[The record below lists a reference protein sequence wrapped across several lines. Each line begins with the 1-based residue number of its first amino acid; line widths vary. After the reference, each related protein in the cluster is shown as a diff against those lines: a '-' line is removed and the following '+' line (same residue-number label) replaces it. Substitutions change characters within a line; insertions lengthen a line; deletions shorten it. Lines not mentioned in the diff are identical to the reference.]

1 MLHFEKEIRVRSA
14 VVIFFAVVSGM
25 SAVATAV
32 MPAIVHI

>member
-1 MLHFEKEIRVRSA
+1 MSHFEREIRARSA

-32 MPAIVHI
+32 MPAIVHV